1 MECFIGIDI
10 ANNQHDYSGIVI
22 FDGKKTILHHEV
34 LRPCDMAAKAKRF
47 AELIDNYCATP
58 IYEVSQKMF
67 ADMVTIEANKIR
79 RV

>member
-1 MECFIGIDI
+1 MEGFIGIDI

-22 FDGKKTILHHEV
+22 
-34 LRPCDMAAKAKRF
+34 
-47 AELIDNYCATP
+47 
-58 IYEVSQKMF
+58 EVSQKMF